1 MNLKSKLYILS
12 GISLSICVVLGA
24 AGYWGI
30 DQLHP
35 AKSALLP
42 RLSAIKNTAM
52 ADMRHE
58 ALRSY
63 ALQALLAAKTHDP
76 RFGQAATI
84 AEKVNDASRGMRD
97 NLKASEAL
105 QINSEVARDLSE
117 AHQAVE
123 NYLNAAAIMASKADS
138 DYSSAIEQFNR
149 FSTSFDTLEGKFEK
163 LSDAVERSAEEER
176 SRSMSVASAVQ
187 DTLIITLII
196 AFGILTVSS
205 VLLVRSVL
213 GPIDRVI
220 DGLSLSAKEV
230 EASAAKMTASSEQL
244 AASTTEQA
252 AAVQESVASMT
263 EMSGMI
269 AQTSD
274 SATSSLANTKRMAE
288 RTEEGNRIMERLVAS
303 IESIQQANSQLV
315 EMVNIIGEISNK
327 TTVINDIVFKTQLLS
342 FNASIEAAR
351 AGQHGR
357 GFAVVAEEVGN
368 LAEMS
373 GTAAK
378 GIEALLETSRRQV
391 SEIVEG
397 TQQRVKDG
405 QQVSREALAIF
416 NEIARETSNISRQVE
431 SINDATREQQLGVQ
445 QTSTA
450 MTQMDHAAQRNNQL
464 AGETLESAGDLS
476 SQSKTLTEI
485 MRELMAVVYA
495 QKAKGPA
502 KKEVDSDEDNFLDE
516 ETHHADEAPAS
527 DPTEIV
533 ESHEVDGR
541 NATEL
546 EQIAQRILAQKA
558 SNSGASFA
566 HEDGAFRA
574 YSPSDD
580 PAGRK
585 H

>member
-1 MNLKSKLYILS
+1 
-12 GISLSICVVLGA
+12 
-24 AGYWGI
+24 
-30 DQLHP
+30 
-35 AKSALLP
+35 
-42 RLSAIKNTAM
+42 
-52 ADMRHE
+52 
-58 ALRSY
+58 
-63 ALQALLAAKTHDP
+63 
-76 RFGQAATI
+76 
-84 AEKVNDASRGMRD
+84 
-97 NLKASEAL
+97 
-105 QINSEVARDLSE
+105 
-117 AHQAVE
+117 
-123 NYLNAAAIMASKADS
+123 MASKADS
-138 DYSSAIEQFNR
+138 DYDSAIEQFSR
-149 FSTSFDTLEGKFEK
+149 FSTSFETLEGKFEK

-187 DTLIITLII
+187 DTLIFTLLI
-196 AFGILTVSS
+196 AFGILTVCS
-205 VLLVRSVL
+205 VLLVRAVL
-213 GPIDRVI
+213 RSIDRVI
-220 DGLSLSAKEV
+220 AGLSQSAKDV
-230 EASAAKMTASSEQL
+230 EASASKMTASSEQL

-269 AQTSD
+269 AQTSE
-274 SATSSLANTKRMAE
+274 SATSSLANTKKMAE

-405 QQVSREALAIF
+405 QEVSKEALAIF
-416 NEIARETSNISRQVE
+416 NEIARETNNISRQVE

-464 AGETLESAGDLS
+464 AAETLESAGDLS
-476 SQSKTLTEI
+476 SQSKILTEI
-485 MRELMAVVYA
+485 MRELMSVVYS
-495 QKAKGPA
+495 AKTKTPVKTA
-502 KKEVDSDEDNFLDE
+502 SEYDEDESLPE
-516 ETHHADEAPAS
+516 EPEYAAPAPEAE
-527 DPTEIV
+527 PTEII
-533 ESHEVDGR
+533 ESQEVDGK
-541 NATEL
+541 NASEL

-558 SNSGASFA
+558 AAPANGFA
-566 HEDGAFRA
+566 HDDGAFRP

-580 PAGRK
+580 PGGHK